1 MADITEPLA
10 AHSAAVL
17 DYGAAGP
24 YAVAFGS
31 SGEMWITLVNTG
43 ELVRRSPDGREHRFT
58 IGERPGQLA
67 VTSEATWCAVTG
79 ADRIALIAS
88 DDRLN
93 FIDVPGGPYG
103 IAAVGSDALVTL
115 MQENKLAVVSRDG
128 LRSEVAVPLEGAY
141 PAMAT
146 AHRDGSV
153 WVSLNQRGVLERW
166 DAAGGTE
173 LITLPDGA
181 APVGIAAAGE
191 YVWSADIARGSI
203 LRVDGDRHVRDFVL
217 APDSRPHAVI
227 ADDTGCWFT
236 EWGANRLGRITTE
249 GDLAEFDLSG
259 IGEEPHGLAL
269 DGDGVVW
276 VAFESGV
283 VAGIGL

>member
-1 MADITEPLA
+1 MTDSTEPLA
-10 AHSAAVL
+10 AQSVAVL
-17 DYGAAGP
+17 DYGTAAP
-24 YAVAFGS
+24 YSVAFGA
-31 SGEMWITLVNTG
+31 GGDMWATLVNTG
-43 ELVRRSPDGREHRFT
+43 ELVRRSPDGYERRFA

-67 VTSEATWCAVTG
+67 VTSEVTWCAVTG
-79 ADRIALIAS
+79 ADRIAIITS

-93 FIDVPGGPYG
+93 FVDVPGGPYG

-115 MQENKLAVVSRDG
+115 MQDNKLAVVGRDG
-128 LRSEVAVPLEGAY
+128 IRSEGAVPLDGAY

-153 WVSLNQRGVLERW
+153 WVSLNQRGALARRNT
-166 DAAGGTE
+166 AGDTE
-173 LITLPDGA
+173 LVTLPDGA

-191 YVWSADIARGSI
+191 HVWSADIARGSI
-203 LRVDGDRHVRDFVL
+203 LRVDGDRHVSDFVL

-236 EWGANRLGRITTE
+236 EWGANRLGRITAG

-269 DGDGVVW
+269 DGDGLVW

-283 VAGIGL
+283 VAGIRV

>member
-79 ADRIALIAS
+79 ADRIAIIAS

-166 DAAGGTE
+166 DAAGGTD

-236 EWGANRLGRITTE
+236 EWGANRLGRITAE

>member
-1 MADITEPLA
+1 MTDTPEPIA
-10 AHSAAVL
+10 AHNVAVL
-17 DYGAAGP
+17 DYGMAGP
-24 YAVAFGS
+24 YAVAFGP
-31 SGEMWITLVNTG
+31 SGDMWVTLVKTG
-43 ELVRRSPDGREHRFT
+43 ELVRRSPDGRERRFT
-58 IGERPGQLA
+58 VGERPGQLS

-79 ADRIALIAS
+79 ADRIAIITS

-103 IAAVGSDALVTL
+103 IAAVGPDAWVTL
-115 MQENKLAVVSRDG
+115 MQDNKLALVSREEIRG
-128 LRSEVAVPLEGAY
+128 EVAVPVDDAY

-146 AHRDGSV
+146 SHRDGSL
-153 WVSLNQRGVLERW
+153 WVSLNQGEALARR
-166 DAAGGTE
+166 DAGGDTE

-191 YVWSADIARGSI
+191 HVWSADIARGSI
-203 LRVDGDRHVRDFVL
+203 LRVDGDLHVSDFVL

-236 EWGANRLGRITTE
+236 EWGANRLGRITAD

-259 IGEEPHGLAL
+259 LGKEPHGLAL

-276 VAFESGV
+276 VAFESGI
-283 VAGIGL
+283 VAGIRP